1 MSNFWERR
9 RVMRGLAFQTME
21 QYLLGAN
28 LFHFGFCIFLI
39 VFMRIALENQNNS
52 HMRIWFKRFVVIAL
66 TCVSFDMLSYVFDMQ
81 TFPGARLG
89 NHISMFMSVQL
100 TALVGSLWM
109 RFFDIIFRIENL
121 RIRRWVVYMIPTNLA
136 TIMLIYNLFTG
147 RVYTIGEDNIY
158 TRGDLYWLSF
168 TIQYIPYLL
177 VIIRAL
183 VYDLGVK
190 TLRRKRMRNG
200 ILWLGFLTLIF
211 GTLQALSDGKLALHC
226 LGMTTGIFIMFVR
239 FQDEQITNDTLTT
252 LHNRYALDN
261 HVIDKMKEYA
271 TGMKRNNRLYYLMM
285 DVDDFKSI
293 NDHFG
298 HNEGD
303 DVLRSI
309 AFRLKKVG
317 LKYKADLF
325 LARYAGDEFC
335 AIFESPS
342 KERVDE
348 LVRDIKTEVS
358 SLSEEMNHS
367 ISISVGYTVYAGKE
381 MNMEMLYDLADK
393 ALYIDKYGVKAAE
406 LEKISQTFEQ

>member
-1 MSNFWERR
+1 
-9 RVMRGLAFQTME
+9 MRGLAFQTRE
-21 QYLLGAN
+21 QYLLGSN

-66 TCVSFDMLSYVFDMQ
+66 ACVCCDMLSYVFDMQ

-89 NHISMFMSVQL
+89 NHISMFLSIQL

-190 TLRRKRMRNG
+190 TLRRRRMRNG

-211 GTLQALSDGKLALHC
+211 GSLQALSDGKLALHC

-293 NDHFG
+293 NDRFG

-358 SLSEEMNHS
+358 ALSEEMNHS
-367 ISISVGYTVYAGKE
+367 ISISVGYTVYAGKG
-381 MNMEMLYDLADK
+381 MSMEMLYDLADK
-393 ALYIDKYGVKAAE
+393 ALYIDKYGVKTAE

>member
-1 MSNFWERR
+1 
-9 RVMRGLAFQTME
+9 MRGLAFQTME

-121 RIRRWVVYMIPTNLA
+121 RIRRWVIYMIPTNLA

-406 LEKISQTFEQ
+406 LEKSPQIFEQQ

>member
-1 MSNFWERR
+1 
-9 RVMRGLAFQTME
+9 MRGLAFQTME

-39 VFMRIALENQNNS
+39 VFMRVALENQNNS

-147 RVYTIGEDNIY
+147 KVYTIGEDNIY
-158 TRGDLYWLSF
+158 TRGELYWLSF

-293 NDHFG
+293 NDRFG

-367 ISISVGYTVYAGKE
+367 ISISVGYTVYAGKG
-381 MNMEMLYDLADK
+381 MSMEMLYDLADK